1 MSQFFYTA
9 IFRPTTG
16 EILYPEHFEARTER
30 DKRAKQLEA
39 EARRLSQK
47 HDEDGMPAP
56 DAWLCYS
63 GADPVE
69 AELVRMAAKPTK
81 SEEVTEADDKETAIA
96 KWKAYAERMA
106 SDAAKAALKTT
117 SVLTAPELDDSELW
131 DHSDPAN
138 PIVVRPGRELPAWA
152 LAQHAVEA
160 AELAVRDAQDGVD
173 AAQKRAD
180 EIIARVFSTAPDR
193 PAAVAEHAE
202 WEKKTLIAGAPGAD
216 ARVSY
221 DDRRQAVAAQT
232 EVDHQKAR
240 LYRAEE
246 ELKARQNAL
255 APLMTAMKEDAL
267 QAEKD
272 SAKEAQRHA

>member
-16 EILYPEHFEARTER
+16 EVLREDNFLAAEHFADEAER
-30 DKRAKQLEA
+30 NKRAKQFETH
-39 EARRLSQK
+39 ARSLGEV
-47 HDEDGMPAP
+47 DPWMV
-56 DAWLCYS
+56 YS
-63 GADPVE
+63 GQVPVE
-69 AELVRMAAKPTK
+69 VYLARSAVAPKEGEEQADWAARVQAAGDKVTK
-81 SEEVTEADDKETAIA
+81 TV
-96 KWKAYAERMA
+96 
-106 SDAAKAALKTT
+106 
-117 SVLTAPELDDSELW
+117 SVLTAPEVDDSELV

-138 PIVVRPGRELPAWA
+138 PVVIRPGRELPAWA

-173 AAQKRAD
+173 SAQKRAD
-180 EIIARVFSTAPDR
+180 EIITRVFSTAHDR
-193 PAAVAEHAE
+193 PAAVAAHAE

-232 EVDHQKAR
+232 EVDQQKAR

-246 ELKARQNAL
+246 ELKARKADI
-255 APLMTAMKEDAL
+255 APLVAARDAE
-267 QAEKD
+267 AEQR
-272 SAKEAQRHA
+272 AKEAQKK